1 MVAAKYRKQ
10 TDRNEVVDGGG
21 TDRRAADGTGGIGTS
36 NKRMER
42 RGLNEECGVC
52 SSIERGL
59 LSKAVK

>member
-1 MVAAKYRKQ
+1 MAAKYRKQ

-21 TDRRAADGTGGIGTS
+21 RDRRADGTGGIGTS
-36 NKRMER
+36 DKIVEE

>member
-21 TDRRAADGTGGIGTS
+21 TDLRADGTGGIGTS

-59 LSKAVK
+59 LSRAVK